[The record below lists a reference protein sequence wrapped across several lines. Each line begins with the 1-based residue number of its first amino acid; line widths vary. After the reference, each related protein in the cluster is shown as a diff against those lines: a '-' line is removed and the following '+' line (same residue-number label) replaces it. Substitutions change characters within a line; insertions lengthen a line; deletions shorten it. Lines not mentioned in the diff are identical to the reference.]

1 MRCHL
6 GRKPSLLSRRPCMR
20 CTYKSSFGF
29 VIGIRLSEDV
39 VTRITQHRPPC
50 SSAVKQ
56 NGSDVDALG
65 IYVPAVSF
73 DSGSRVACENYEG
86 KVDALAIAFVT
97 SIAGPANVGSDTRCV
112 ASGGDAALPVLLGCD
127 AANGVESLVNLTH
140 AAEEDGIAHLMDPG
154 LHRLRI

>member
-6 GRKPSLLSRRPCMR
+6 GRKPSLSSRRPCMR
-20 CTYKSSFGF
+20 CTYRSSFGF

-56 NGSDVDALG
+56 NGFDVDALG

-73 DSGSRVACENYEG
+73 ENGSRLARENYEG
-86 KVDALAIAFVT
+86 EADAVAIVSVA
-97 SIAGPANVGSDTRCV
+97 SIAGPANAGSDTTCV
-112 ASGGDAALPVLLGCD
+112 ASGGDVALPYFLDVMPITVLKVG
-127 AANGVESLVNLTH
+127 ST
-140 AAEEDGIAHLMDPG
+140 
-154 LHRLRI
+154 